1 MEVYNCASGNT
12 NPVTWRQLL
21 DMSVAVGQ
29 NYPIES
35 MMWYPSIS
43 LKKSLLWHRVDQLL
57 YHTVPAYFID
67 ALARVTRAK
76 PTAVNPSPSF
86 FPCCPANTHTHTH
99 KTKTTTRKLTARQ
112 SDEDQREKER
122 ERSISHGRVGCAAS
136 NKKCSFTGENRMS
149 IGHEWMGR
157 P

>member
-86 FPCCPANTHTHTH
+86 FPCWPANTHTHTQNENNNE
-99 KTKTTTRKLTARQ
+99 KTDRTAIGRG
-112 SDEDQREKER
+112 SER
-122 ERSISHGRVGCAAS
+122 EREREIHFTRARRVCR
-136 NKKCSFTGENRMS
+136 E
-149 IGHEWMGR
+149 
-157 P
+157 